1 MSGRLRESMKRTL
14 KSIAKNEQ
22 LKLIAEGKILQQE
35 MNDQYNYNV
44 LQNNP
49 EILDRKVA
57 READYKARRSV
68 AEDLAL
74 EEYLKKN
81 PEMLDKIVAA
91 ELAKETR
98 SKKAKEKKDQ
108 VVADAAAREAAAVAN
123 ASNASRQEAA
133 ANAARAARARAALP
147 PSRYLPQDAEQERRH
162 PAPAG
167 AIDVLGLPGGIFA
180 DATAQTA
187 ARMSDRRRAEIRAEV
202 AEGEAEEERMIA
214 LAKAAAD
221 AAAIAD
227 AAMRTV
233 AAPAD
238 AVAVPVAERGRPK
251 ERTEHASPRGRS
263 VAPSARDRR
272 ETKLTDRGL
281 PDMRFKENWK
291 DGDPRKKKD
300 TETAAA
306 PTAAAPPTKR
316 VVPVKKITKE

>member
-98 SKKAKEKKDQ
+98 TKKAKEKKDQ

-167 AIDVLGLPGGIFA
+167 AIDVLGIPGGIFA
-180 DATAQTA
+180 DATPQTA
-187 ARMSDRRRAEIRAEV
+187 ARMSDRRMAEIRAGV
-202 AEGEAEEERMIA
+202 EANEEFMAGME
-214 LAKAAAD
+214 KAAAD
-221 AAAIAD
+221 AKAVAD

-291 DGDPRKKKD
+291 DGDPRKKK
-300 TETAAA
+300 ETTAAAAAA
-306 PTAAAPPTKR
+306 PTAAAPTKKID
-316 VVPVKKITKE
+316 VPVKKK